1 MRGAQ
6 HGMLDHLLA
15 AFAEFELK
23 KIEIRVELLGQGVN
37 LLHVF
42 LSLDFFIEYFVSV
55 HIPK

>member
-6 HGMLDHLLA
+6 HRMLDHLLA

-42 LSLDFFIEYFVSV
+42 LSLDFFIECFASV